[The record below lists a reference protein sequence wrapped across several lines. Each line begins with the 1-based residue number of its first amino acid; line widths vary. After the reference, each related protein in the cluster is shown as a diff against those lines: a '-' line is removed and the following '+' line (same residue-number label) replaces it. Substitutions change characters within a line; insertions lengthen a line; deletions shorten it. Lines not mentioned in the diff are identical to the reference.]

1 MNRHTAMHSH
11 RSGIAERIF
20 KTQEGAEGVRNEGK
34 KYAICLY
41 KK

>member
-20 KTQEGAEGVRNEGK
+20 NTEERTEGVCNEGK